1 MDKEQEQYLS
11 TIKQDLTRY
20 PADDFPRRYPLPAV
34 TRADYDLG
42 EDAGSVDV
50 QKYLALASRH
60 WKLITACTLLG
71 VILAILVTRSQT
83 PIYRGQTSV
92 EIQGTGDTLGGRE
105 KDVTNSGDIAT
116 QAKLIQSGSMRAR
129 VIRKLESPETKPA
142 PVGAPVSI
150 APPEPKKPAKAN
162 PPAKV
167 AIWPT
172 VKSLFLPEGPLSP
185 LAMAA
190 GTLKV
195 APVKETRFIEITCDS
210 TDPDV
215 AADFVNTLVSEFVEQ
230 RMEDRWEAY
239 NTTGQWLT
247 RAQEELKVKLEASE
261 QRLQEYARSS
271 GLLFT
276 SEDHSVAEEKL
287 SQLQNE
293 LSKAQAD
300 RIEKEAKYSLTVS
313 SSPES
318 LPEVLDNGPLA
329 QYQVKLADLRR
340 ELALLT
346 SSLTPAHPKVVRL
359 QAQIAELESTL
370 LSERQNVVKRL
381 KNEYQS
387 AQERERLLSRNYG
400 GQTQVVSQQ
409 GEKTIQ
415 YNLLKKDV
423 EANRQLYQTAL
434 QRGKEASIDSALRS
448 ANVRVVDPARP
459 GRSPYKP
466 RVLVNLILGLLGGCF
481 AGVGLVLARDYLNR
495 SIRVPGESASYL
507 NVPELGVIPSS
518 SIESN
523 LPLSG
528 RIQQLIPSSS
538 GSDSKNGGS
547 SRNGLSHGV
556 ELVTWNRRPSLL
568 AESFRAALT
577 SILFSADQ
585 GSNCRIFAVT
595 SSLPSEGKT
604 TIISNLGIALA
615 EMSRRVIIV
624 DADMRRPRQHEIFD
638 VANAWGLSDLL
649 REETQVEDYPK
660 ETLARRTDIPNL
672 NLLVS
677 GPVTTGIPSILH
689 STRMTRLLE
698 RLKREFDFVLIDCP
712 PMIHLADA
720 RVVGRMADGV
730 ILVIRAGKTSQEAA
744 ISAVQRF
751 NEDGTRIL
759 GTILNDWNPKDT
771 VDRSSYRYN
780 HTYYYTSK

>member
-1 MDKEQEQYLS
+1 M
-11 TIKQDLTRY
+11 
-20 PADDFPRRYPLPAV
+20 
-34 TRADYDLG
+34 
-42 EDAGSVDV
+42 
-50 QKYLALASRH
+50 
-60 WKLITACTLLG
+60 
-71 VILAILVTRSQT
+71 
-83 PIYRGQTSV
+83 
-92 EIQGTGDTLGGRE
+92 
-105 KDVTNSGDIAT
+105 
-116 QAKLIQSGSMRAR
+116 
-129 VIRKLESPETKPA
+129 
-142 PVGAPVSI
+142 
-150 APPEPKKPAKAN
+150 
-162 PPAKV
+162 
-167 AIWPT
+167 
-172 VKSLFLPEGPLSP
+172 KSLFLPQAPLSP
-185 LAMAA
+185 LGMAA
-190 GTLKV
+190 ATLKV

-247 RAQEELKVKLEASE
+247 RAQEELKLKLEASE

-276 SEDHSVAEEKL
+276 GEDHSVAEEKL
-287 SQLQNE
+287 RQLQDE

-300 RIEKEAKYSLTVS
+300 RIQKEAKYSLTVS

-370 LSERQNVVKRL
+370 LSERQNVVRRL

-459 GRSPYKP
+459 RRSPYKP

-495 SIRVPGESASYL
+495 SIRVPGESSSYL

-523 LPLSG
+523 LPLTG
-528 RIQQLIPSSS
+528 RIQRLIPSSS

-547 SRNGLSHGV
+547 SQKR
-556 ELVTWNRRPSLL
+556 LVTRCGTGHM
-568 AESFRAALT
+568 ES
-577 SILFSADQ
+577 Q
-585 GSNCRIFAVT
+585 AV
-595 SSLPSEGKT
+595 P
-604 TIISNLGIALA
+604 
-615 EMSRRVIIV
+615 
-624 DADMRRPRQHEIFD
+624 
-638 VANAWGLSDLL
+638 
-649 REETQVEDYPK
+649 
-660 ETLARRTDIPNL
+660 ARRI
-672 NLLVS
+672 V
-677 GPVTTGIPSILH
+677 
-689 STRMTRLLE
+689 
-698 RLKREFDFVLIDCP
+698 
-712 PMIHLADA
+712 
-720 RVVGRMADGV
+720 
-730 ILVIRAGKTSQEAA
+730 
-744 ISAVQRF
+744 
-751 NEDGTRIL
+751 
-759 GTILNDWNPKDT
+759 
-771 VDRSSYRYN
+771 
-780 HTYYYTSK
+780 